1 MLQGEREMASYNKSL
16 GKFQLTGIPPAP
28 RGVPQIEVAFDID
41 ANGIVN
47 VTAKDLGT
55 GKEQKIEIK
64 AGSGLDDAEVE
75 RMVKDAETHA
85 DDDRRQRELVE
96 ARNNAENAAYQAEK
110 QLEELG
116 ESVDAASKE
125 EITAAIADVRGV
137 LESEDPAEINAKAEA
152 LQTAFHK
159 VSEALYANAAAQQQ
173 ADADNGASANGG
185 DAEGS
190 AEEEVVDAEVVD
202 DTEGR

>member
-1 MLQGEREMASYNKSL
+1 MLFRSL

-28 RGVPQIEVAFDID
+28 RGVPQIEVGFDID
-41 ANGIVN
+41 ANGILN
-47 VTAKDLGT
+47 VSAKDLGT

-75 RMVKDAETHA
+75 RMVKDAESHA
-85 DDDRRQRELVE
+85 DDDRRLRELVE

-116 ESVDAASKE
+116 DSVDASSKE
-125 EITAAIADVRGV
+125 EITAAIGEVRGV

-159 VSEALYANAAAQQQ
+159 VSEAMYANAAAQQQ
-173 ADADNGASANGG
+173 ADAGNGASANGG
-185 DAEGS
+185 DADAA

-202 DTEGR
+202 DSEGR